1 MSSILAQ
8 LVEVPSTQ
16 PLPLFDGHVPAGFPS
31 PAADYVQKRIDLN
44 ERLVLNPAATF
55 FVRASGDSMQGAGI
69 LDGAILIVDAALNPR
84 SGDIVVALVDGQYT
98 VKRLIKTLQGFELHP
113 DNRQMNYPVLKPSE
127 ELQIFGVVTAHIVE
141 HKR

>member
-1 MSSILAQ
+1 MNSIFAQ
-8 LVEVPSTQ
+8 LVEVPSKQ

-44 ERLVLNPAATF
+44 ERLVMHPAATF
-55 FVRASGDSMQGAGI
+55 FVRASGESMHDVGI
-69 LDGAILIVDAALNPR
+69 LDGAILIVDAALKPT

-98 VKRLIKTLQGFELHP
+98 VKRLIKTAQGFELHAA
-113 DNRQMNYPVLKPSE
+113 NRYMAYPIIAPSS

-141 HKR
+141 HRR